1 MKISPKKKQEILNII
16 TSQCTVRKCPMCGGN
31 NWNIEDKIFELREF
45 NNGNLI
51 LGGGNSS
58 IIPLLAKT
66 CTQCGNTQF
75 LNALMCGAID
85 RAPQKITTNPNN
97 DNGKQ

>member
-1 MKISPKKKQEILNII
+1 MW
-16 TSQCTVRKCPMCGGN
+16 GGN

-58 IIPLLAKT
+58 IIPLLAIT

-85 RAPQKITTNPNN
+85 NFNFTNNYISPQHIPSPT
-97 DNGKQ
+97 